1 MNNTLSVETNNSC
14 TVFRKCGQ
22 TSLIIQIWNEKDV
35 SYIWVIQDH
44 YIVNVRCPWQFTVSS
59 LYIRIYHSCI
69 HVLFSSLAAY
79 LDIAIYQVCILC
91 TNSLHHIS
99 QPMKLLHSYVYMY
112 RYLHT
117 TWHIESTHT
126 TGTLSFS
133 HFINS
138 THFYS
143 IYICIYTCI
152 IPGII
157 TSYTCSCTGTQLIH

>member
-1 MNNTLSVETNNSC
+1 MLGVHDNYCIFS
-14 TVFRKCGQ
+14 
-22 TSLIIQIWNEKDV
+22 I
-35 SYIWVIQDH
+35 H
-44 YIVNVRCPWQFTVSS
+44 
-59 LYIRIYHSCI
+59 HSCI

-79 LDIAIYQVCILC
+79 QILPLYQVYKLC

-133 HFINS
+133 HFINILLSFYKTIFYSFLLHLYMHLHLHNTWHNNIIYMFMYRYTTDTLAFSLYINS
-138 THFYS
+138 THFHTIFYS
-143 IYICIYTCI
+143 I
-152 IPGII
+152 
-157 TSYTCSCTGTQLIH
+157 